1 MAERVVFLRPD
12 AERIA
17 RAVRRVESLRE
28 AAPLTFRRV
37 VTDAPR
43 GGGVRL
49 AEYSGAWSRGS
60 SKTLTIAIG
69 TASNTVSV
77 YNALMNLP
85 SAGARACI
93 IGRDGTAWQLINWQQ
108 DLAYAATAAE
118 LTTTALV
125 FKTLPV
131 GAVGGTGTTFS
142 VSVTTC
148 STATAS

>member
-17 RAVRRVESLRE
+17 RAVRQVEGLRQ

-37 VTDAPR
+37 VTDSPR
-43 GGGVRL
+43 GGVRL
-49 AEYSGAWSRGS
+49 AEYSGSWSRGS
-60 SKTLTIAIG
+60 SKTLTLSSG
-69 TASNTVSV
+69 TVSV

-85 SAGARACI
+85 SAGARSCI
-93 IGRDGTAWQLINWQQ
+93 IGRDGTAWQLVNWQQ

-131 GAVGGTGTTFS
+131 GAVGSTGTTFS